1 MKDST
6 SSAATVVASTKS
18 LKTKKTSKKF
28 KFNSKK
34 FFFYFCRLFPS
45 AVLTALFILPMGMH
59 SLTLGNFTEPAALLY
74 PYTLPFCGYAGP
86 IFKYLSFAI
95 YLVPFAALFLI
106 ISIFIKDQVNHVLY
120 IVTYVALTVYLYC
133 AAFTFMIYANTPR
146 WFVML
151 PKYVYVVFCL
161 TFIFHVAMSIEGI
174 LALRELNPEFAEYRA
189 IRKESKQKI
198 KFSIKTKVT
207 LTIIGSIAVILVV
220 FMLLILNIYKKS
232 YTEAVSSM
240 GRAQAER
247 SANLYVEAN
256 GRNDKI
262 SQSFD
267 EQKLLNKYAATPF
280 VRIDMITPKKKIKNA
295 DGLYLERIY
304 DFILN
309 GQIVETPEQKETP
322 VETPNPTSGTENQTV
337 TSEETTTE
345 TTTEAIPAVPVEEEP
360 VKMIVTLE
368 KDGEILTMPDF
379 DEFSYTTA
387 VGKVKEIPA
396 DEKFITAKNAVKYVQ
411 MYMDGSYINE
421 PIRDTSKGTCKYMYP
436 VFFER
441 NDGKLLSGFTI
452 VTYYEELLMKSYFHA
467 KILVFSWSVIFL
479 YISVILSL
487 LLADFIANPLLYLK
501 TNVHKASSALA
512 EILDGNSKIT
522 ASNLV
527 YTDSI
532 TSKDEIKDVSR
543 EIKNMVGIMKGII
556 PYISFSTLQAAE
568 KENKKNTSSR
578 ELCFLFTD
586 IRGFTSL
593 CESKTPKEV
602 VDILNHYLDIETEI
616 ILNNGGDIDKFVG
629 DEMMAFFSGPKK
641 EYNACKAAMEIRAA
655 MREQQQQALTDGSD
669 YISMGIGINTGKV
682 VFGSVGSK
690 SRMDF
695 TSIGDTVNLAAR
707 LEGANKAYGSKAIIT
722 EAVYEKLKDTFVCRE
737 LDFIT
742 VKGKTEPV
750 RIYEILQTKAMASDK
765 LFEIKDLFEK
775 GLAAYRK
782 KDWDKA
788 EEMFRLCNEKY
799 TDMPSVVFL
808 ERIEHFKNNPP
819 PKKWDGVFVM
829 KVK

>member
-1 MKDST
+1 MADN
-6 SSAATVVASTKS
+6 TKS
-18 LKTKKTSKKF
+18 KKKSKKSSFNTKKF
-28 KFNSKK
+28 L
-34 FFFYFCRLFPS
+34 FYFCRIFP
-45 AVLTALFILPMGMH
+45 AIILTTLFILPMGMH
-59 SLTLGNFTEPAALLY
+59 SLPLGDFEASAELIK
-74 PYTLPFCGYAGP
+74 PYVYPFCGHTGTL
-86 IFKYLSFAI
+86 FKYLSFGI
-95 YLVPFAALFLI
+95 YFVPFAALFLL
-106 ISIFIKDQVNHVLY
+106 ISIFIKDKVNHILY
-120 IVTYVALTVYLYC
+120 IITYVALTIYLY
-133 AAFTFMIYANTPR
+133 ASAFSFMVYANTPR
-146 WFVML
+146 WFILL
-151 PKYVYVVFCL
+151 PKYIYVIFGI
-161 TFIFHVAMSIEGI
+161 TFIFHLAMSVEGI
-174 LALRELNPEFAEYRA
+174 LALRQLNPEFAEYRA
-189 IRKESKQKI
+189 IQKESKQKI

-207 LTIIGSIAVILVV
+207 LTIIGTITVILVV

-247 SANLYVEAN
+247 SAHLYVEAN

-262 SQSFD
+262 SASFN
-267 EQKLLNKYAATPF
+267 EQKLLNRYAATPF
-280 VRIDMITPKKKIKNA
+280 VRIDMITPKKKIRAA
-295 DGLYLERIY
+295 DGLYLEKIY
-304 DFILN
+304 EMLQT
-309 GQIVETPEQKETP
+309 GSVVETDEELPEPETP
-322 VETPNPTSGTENQTV
+322 AVDDSNTAENPQTD
-337 TSEETTTE
+337 SEPSSETTNSQST
-345 TTTEAIPAVPVEEEP
+345 EP
-360 VKMIVTLE
+360 VPSPVPEVPARKIVTIVS
-368 KDGEILTMPDF
+368 GEEVLTMPDF

-387 VGKVKEIPA
+387 VGKVKEIPQ
-396 DEKFITAKNAVKYVQ
+396 DEKSISALDAIKYVQ
-411 MYMDGSYINE
+411 MYMDGSYEKE
-421 PIRDTSKGTCKYMYP
+421 PIKDATKGTCKYMYP
-436 VFFER
+436 VYFER
-441 NDGKLLSGFTI
+441 EAGRLLSGFTI
-452 VTYYEELLMKSYFHA
+452 VTYYDEMLMKSYFHA

-501 TNVHKASSALA
+501 TNVHKASAALS

-532 TSKDEIKDVSR
+532 TSKDEIKDVSK

-568 KENKKNTSSR
+568 KENKKATTSR

-586 IRGFTSL
+586 IRGFTTL
-593 CESKTPKEV
+593 CESKSPKEV
-602 VDILNHYLDIETEI
+602 VEILNHYLDIETEI

-641 EYNACKAAMEIRAA
+641 EYNACKAAMEIRSA
-655 MREQQQQALTDGSD
+655 MREQQQQALTEGGDV
-669 YISMGIGINTGKV
+669 IQMGIGINSGKV
-682 VFGSVGSK
+682 IFGSVGSQT
-690 SRMDF
+690 RMDF

-722 EAVYEKLKDTFVCRE
+722 ETVYEKLKDTFVCRE

-750 RIYEILQTKAMASDK
+750 RIFEILQTKALASDK

-782 KDWDKA
+782 QQWDKA

-808 ERIEHFKNNPP
+808 DRIEHFKTNPP

-829 KVK
+829 RVK

>member
-1 MKDST
+1 MADN
-6 SSAATVVASTKS
+6 TKS
-18 LKTKKTSKKF
+18 KKKSKKSSFNTKKF
-28 KFNSKK
+28 L
-34 FFFYFCRLFPS
+34 FYFCRIFP
-45 AVLTALFILPMGMH
+45 AIILTTLFILPMGMH
-59 SLTLGNFTEPAALLY
+59 SLPLGDFEASAELIK
-74 PYTLPFCGYAGP
+74 PYVYPFCGHTGP
-86 IFKYLSFAI
+86 LFKYLSFGI
-95 YLVPFAALFLI
+95 YFVPFAALFLL
-106 ISIFIKDQVNHVLY
+106 ISIFIKDKVNHILY
-120 IVTYVALTVYLYC
+120 IITYVALTIYLY
-133 AAFTFMIYANTPR
+133 ASAFSFMVYANTPR
-146 WFVML
+146 WFILL
-151 PKYVYVVFCL
+151 PKYIYVIFGI
-161 TFIFHVAMSIEGI
+161 TFIFHLAMSVEGI
-174 LALRELNPEFAEYRA
+174 LALRQLNPEFAEYRA
-189 IRKESKQKI
+189 IQKESKQKI

-207 LTIIGSIAVILVV
+207 LTIIGTISVILVV

-247 SANLYVEAN
+247 SAHLYVEAN

-262 SQSFD
+262 SASFN
-267 EQKLLNKYAATPF
+267 EQKLLNRYAATPF
-280 VRIDMITPKKKIKNA
+280 VRIDMITPKKKIRA
-295 DGLYLERIY
+295 TDGLYLEKIY
-304 DFILN
+304 EMLQT
-309 GQIVETPEQKETP
+309 GSVVETDEELPEPETP
-322 VETPNPTSGTENQTV
+322 AVDDSNTAENPQTD
-337 TSEETTTE
+337 SEPSSETTNSQST
-345 TTTEAIPAVPVEEEP
+345 EP
-360 VKMIVTLE
+360 VAPPVPEVPTRKIVTIVS
-368 KDGEILTMPDF
+368 GEEVLTMPDF

-387 VGKVKEIPA
+387 VGKVKEIPQ
-396 DEKFITAKNAVKYVQ
+396 DEKSISALDAIKYVQ
-411 MYMDGSYINE
+411 MYMDGSYEKE
-421 PIRDTSKGTCKYMYP
+421 PIKDATKGTCKYMYP
-436 VFFER
+436 VYFER
-441 NDGKLLSGFTI
+441 EAGRLLSGFTI
-452 VTYYEELLMKSYFHA
+452 VTYYDEMLMKSYFHA

-501 TNVHKASSALA
+501 TNVHKASAALS

-532 TSKDEIKDVSR
+532 TSKDEIKDVSK

-568 KENKKNTSSR
+568 KENKKATTSR

-586 IRGFTSL
+586 IRGFTTL
-593 CESKTPKEV
+593 CESKSPKEV
-602 VDILNHYLDIETEI
+602 VEILNHYLDIETEI

-641 EYNACKAAMEIRAA
+641 EYNACKAAMEIRSA
-655 MREQQQQALTDGSD
+655 MREQQQQALTEGGDV
-669 YISMGIGINTGKV
+669 IQMGIGINSGKV
-682 VFGSVGSK
+682 IFGSVGSQT
-690 SRMDF
+690 RMDF

-722 EAVYEKLKDTFVCRE
+722 ETVYEKLKDTFVCRE

-750 RIYEILQTKAMASDK
+750 RIFEILQTKALASDK

-782 KDWDKA
+782 QQWDKA

-799 TDMPSVVFL
+799 SDMPSVVFL
-808 ERIEHFKNNPP
+808 DRIEHFKTNPP

-829 KVK
+829 RVK

>member
-1 MKDST
+1 MADN
-6 SSAATVVASTKS
+6 TKS
-18 LKTKKTSKKF
+18 KKKSKKSSFNTKKF
-28 KFNSKK
+28 L
-34 FFFYFCRLFPS
+34 FYFCRIFP
-45 AVLTALFILPMGMH
+45 ALILTTLFILPMGMH
-59 SLTLGNFTEPAALLY
+59 SLPLGDFEASAELIK
-74 PYTLPFCGYAGP
+74 PYVYPFCGHTGP
-86 IFKYLSFAI
+86 LFKYLSFGI
-95 YLVPFAALFLI
+95 YFVPFAALFLL
-106 ISIFIKDQVNHVLY
+106 ISIFIKDKVNHILY
-120 IVTYVALTVYLYC
+120 IITYVALTIYLY
-133 AAFTFMIYANTPR
+133 ASAFSFMVYANTPR
-146 WFVML
+146 WFILL
-151 PKYVYVVFCL
+151 PKYIYVIFGIS
-161 TFIFHVAMSIEGI
+161 FIFHLAMSVEGI
-174 LALRELNPEFAEYRA
+174 LALRQLNPEFAEYRA
-189 IRKESKQKI
+189 IQKESKQKI

-207 LTIIGSIAVILVV
+207 LTIIGTITVILVV

-247 SANLYVEAN
+247 SAHLYVEAN

-262 SQSFD
+262 SASFN
-267 EQKLLNKYAATPF
+267 EQKLLNRYAATPF
-280 VRIDMITPKKKIKNA
+280 VRIDMITPKKKIRAA
-295 DGLYLERIY
+295 DGLYLEKIY
-304 DFILN
+304 EMLQT
-309 GQIVETPEQKETP
+309 GSVVETDEELPEPETP
-322 VETPNPTSGTENQTV
+322 AVDESNTAENPQTD
-337 TSEETTTE
+337 SEPSSETTNSQST
-345 TTTEAIPAVPVEEEP
+345 EP
-360 VKMIVTLE
+360 VPSPVPEVPAHKIVTIVS
-368 KDGEILTMPDF
+368 GEAVLTMPDF

-387 VGKVKEIPA
+387 VGKVKEIPQ
-396 DEKFITAKNAVKYVQ
+396 DEKSISALDAIKYVQ
-411 MYMDGSYINE
+411 MYMDGSYEKE
-421 PIRDTSKGTCKYMYP
+421 PIKDATKGTCKYMYP
-436 VFFER
+436 VYFER
-441 NDGKLLSGFTI
+441 EAGRLLSGFTI
-452 VTYYEELLMKSYFHA
+452 VTYYDEMLMKSYFHA

-501 TNVHKASSALA
+501 TNVHKASAALS

-532 TSKDEIKDVSR
+532 TSKDEIKDVSK

-568 KENKKNTSSR
+568 KENKKATTSR
-578 ELCFLFTD
+578 ELCFLFTY
-586 IRGFTSL
+586 IRGFTTL
-593 CESKTPKEV
+593 CESKSPKEV
-602 VDILNHYLDIETEI
+602 VEILNHYLDIETEI

-641 EYNACKAAMEIRAA
+641 EYNACKAAMEIRSA
-655 MREQQQQALTDGSD
+655 MREQQQQALTEGGDV
-669 YISMGIGINTGKV
+669 IQMGIGINSGKV
-682 VFGSVGSK
+682 IFGSVGSQT
-690 SRMDF
+690 RMDF

-722 EAVYEKLKDTFVCRE
+722 ETVYEKLKDTFVCRE

-750 RIYEILQTKAMASDK
+750 RIFEILQTKALASDK

-782 KDWDKA
+782 QQWDKA

-799 TDMPSVVFL
+799 SDMPSVVFL
-808 ERIEHFKNNPP
+808 DRIEHFKTNPP

-829 KVK
+829 RIK